1 MILIKHFRALCMLV
15 LFSLII
21 FIATDSVAQQK
32 PYDSIVVFGGSLSDT
47 GNAFVTLSDPSRF
60 GYDES
65 CNPGTPMNV
74 PPYDALDD
82 FLVPDGPYAIGGHHF
97 SNGATWVEELARSKG
112 LAGFVRPALRNDGM
126 EARNYAVGGARAN
139 DFPCRFNL
147 SDQLEAYFA
156 DFSEASA
163 DTLFVFELGG
173 NDVRDALVIGLGGG
187 DPEPVISNALTNIGS
202 AIGELYGLGARQFML
217 MNVPDIGQIPS
228 VLILDGMFPG
238 VAAAATGLTNAF
250 NFYLLG
256 LQGNLNSYPDMDV
269 RIFDANAL
277 LNTIIDNPADYGI
290 EVTDVP
296 CVTPNDPP
304 YKCTNPDSYLF
315 WDGLHPTKAVHKIMA
330 HDAAEV
336 LYTPLP

>member
-21 FIATDSVAQQK
+21 FVATDSFAQQK

-97 SNGATWVEELARSKG
+97 SNGPTWVEELARNKG
-112 LAGFVRPALRNDGM
+112 LAGFVRPALGNDGIK
-126 EARNYAVGGARAN
+126 ARNYAVGGARAN

-147 SDQLEAYFA
+147 SDQLETYLG

-163 DTLFVFELGG
+163 DALFIFELGG
-173 NDVRDALVIGLGGG
+173 NDMRDALVGLPG
-187 DPEPVISNALTNIGS
+187 DPAPIIVNAISNIGS
-202 AIGELYGLGARQFML
+202 TIGILHSLGARHFLL
-217 MNVPDIGQIPS
+217 MNVPDIGQTPS
-228 VLILDGMFPG
+228 VQILDGIYPG
-238 VAAAATGLTNAF
+238 LAAAATSLTDAF
-250 NFYLLG
+250 NYQLAA

-269 RIFDANAL
+269 RIFDASTL
-277 LNTIIDNPADYGI
+277 LNAIIDNPDAYGI

-296 CVTPNDPP
+296 CVTPNVPP
-304 YKCTNPDSYLF
+304 YKCTNPDTYLF
-315 WDGLHPTKAVHKIMA
+315 WDGLHPTRVVHEIMA

-336 LYTPLP
+336 LYTLLP